1 MKIISSLEKFNPNYY
16 YITKNE
22 VPGVLV
28 LYKNGKKEVFYDRL
42 SEKKKKFS
50 WEVFEKI
57 VKGKNV
63 EVDAKNMNASKY
75 IKIKKMAKK
84 VEDISEELFRMRAKK
99 KPDEVAK
106 IKKAIRIAKEIVFE
120 VGGEARVGMKEKEID
135 RMLKIKALERGVE
148 WAFEPIVAVDEN
160 SAIPHARVGEKKLRE
175 VLLIDFGVRYKH
187 YCSDI
192 SQVFF
197 FGNKKAKREYER
209 LENAFY
215 EIVDGL
221 KECETGNDV
230 HKLHLAVFEKMK
242 IKKMPHSIG
251 HGIGLEVH
259 EFPRLKEKSKDRI
272 SRTVLAL
279 EPAVYYLGRY
289 GLRFEREV
297 FVDGKGR
304 VL

>member
-1 MKIISSLEKFNPNYY
+1 MRIISSIEKFNPNYY
-16 YITKNE
+16 YLTKNE

-28 LYKNGKKEVFYDRL
+28 LYENGRKEIFYDRL
-42 SEKKKKFS
+42 SEKKKKFT
-50 WEVFEKI
+50 WEALEKI
-57 VKGKNV
+57 INAKKVK
-63 EVDAKNMNASKY
+63 VDARNMSASNY

-84 VEDISEELFRMRAKK
+84 VEDISEEFFRMRAKK

-106 IKKAIRIAKEIVFE
+106 IKKAVRIAKEIIFE
-120 VGGEARVGMKEKEID
+120 VGGEVKRGMKEKEID
-135 RMLKIKALERGVE
+135 RMLKIKALEKGVE

-160 SAIPHARVGEKKLRE
+160 SSIPHARVGEKKLRE
-175 VLLIDFGVRYKH
+175 ILLIDFGVRYRH

-197 FGNKKAKREYER
+197 FGNKKAKQEYEK

-215 EIVDGL
+215 RIVDEL

-230 HKLHLAVFEKMK
+230 HKLHLAVFEKLK

-272 SRTVLAL
+272 SGTVLAL
-279 EPAVYYLGRY
+279 EPAVYYRRRY

-297 FVDGKGR
+297 FVGREGR